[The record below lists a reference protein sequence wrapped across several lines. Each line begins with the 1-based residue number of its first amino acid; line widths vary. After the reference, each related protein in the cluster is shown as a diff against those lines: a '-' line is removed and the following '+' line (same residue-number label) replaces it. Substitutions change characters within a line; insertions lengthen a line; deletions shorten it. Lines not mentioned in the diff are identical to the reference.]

1 MTGRHS
7 AQDAGEYGGNKPRN
21 KRRYGGKNQRKN
33 PSVMDGIRAR
43 RNNPPRDDDYLDD
56 FDGDTEKF
64 EEIEDFEDFDDDV
77 DAWEFEDDED
87 R

>member
-1 MTGRHS
+1 MTERQFARS
-7 AQDAGEYGGNKPRN
+7 AGESGERKPRN
-21 KRRYGGKNQRKN
+21 KRRYGGKNKKN
-33 PSVMDGIRAR
+33 PSVMERIRAR